1 MGITVTNGGQ
11 GGRITIR
18 SSNLGG
24 RTTVGSPS
32 LITSGSIIYVDA
44 SVPASYP
51 GTGTTWTDLSGN
63 SKNGTLTNGPTFNS
77 ANGGSIVFDG
87 TNDYAVFPITNLG
100 SNGTVSLW
108 IYKTGN
114 GTPDGGGVVD
124 LLANLDSGGIS
135 GWSIGMNVNTSKI
148 DFYIANNGGFGVE
161 NFSTSSISSN
171 VWYNVACTY
180 NGASKIIYI
189 NGVQDASNPSTVNG
203 INITGQ
209 WGMASRIT
217 GQRFFQGRIAN
228 AQVYTRALS
237 ANEIQQNYNA
247 FRLRFLV

>member
-1 MGITVTNGGQ
+1 MPIKLTYNGS
-11 GGRITIR
+11 GGKLRFSGTSARNFRASI
-18 SSNLGG
+18 
-24 RTTVGSPS
+24 SP
-32 LITSGSIIYVDA
+32 LVSGSIMYVDA
-44 SVPASYP
+44 SISTSYS
-51 GTGTTWTDLSGN
+51 GTGSTWTDLSGN
-63 SKNGTLTNGPTFNS
+63 SKNGTLTNGPTFSS

-161 NFSTSSISSN
+161 NFSTASISSS

-180 NGASKIIYI
+180 NGTSKIIYI
-189 NGVQDASNPSTVNG
+189 NGAQDASYASTVNG
-203 INITGQ
+203 INTTGQ

-228 AQVYTRALS
+228 AQMYTRALS
-237 ANEIQQNYNA
+237 AEEIQQNYNSLKN
-247 FRLRFLV
+247 RYI

>member
-1 MGITVTNGGQ
+1 MATIIRNMAVTLNQ
-11 GGRITIR
+11 GTMEVYMKKKLL
-18 SSNLGG
+18 SSGL
-24 RTTVGSPS
+24 T
-32 LITSGSIIYVDA
+32 LYVDA
-44 SVPASYP
+44 SISASYP
-51 GTGTTWTDLSGN
+51 GSGTTWTDLSGN
-63 SKNGTLTNGPTFNS
+63 AKNGTLTNGPTYTSSFN
-77 ANGGSIVFDG
+77 GSIVFDG

-161 NFSTSSISSN
+161 NFSIASISSS

-180 NGASKIIYI
+180 NGTSKIIYI
-189 NGVQDASNPSTVNG
+189 NGVQDASYASTVNG
-203 INITGQ
+203 INTAGQ

-228 AQVYTRALS
+228 AQMYTRALS
-237 ANEIQQNYNA
+237 AEEISHNYQALKYN
-247 FRLRFLV
+247 FGL